1 MKVRRWLFDIR
12 ALPAVVGTKEAGTGL
27 PIFSGRWQLLPDFT
41 IISHTHF
48 VAWGPVPGG
57 SRWVDRMGLNI
68 PNSAPLDAMNASQRL
83 NPEEQKLLQG
93 LKGDDLVRARA
104 QLMLQ
109 KQQETVAYVSNMLKG
124 DTALQVIG
132 NLK

>member
-1 MKVRRWLFDIR
+1 M
-12 ALPAVVGTKEAGTGL
+12 
-27 PIFSGRWQLLPDFT
+27 
-41 IISHTHF
+41 
-48 VAWGPVPGG
+48 
-57 SRWVDRMGLNI
+57 NI